1 MHPEQ
6 CQYDGC
12 VLYPS
17 LGADPVTG
25 KIAVGLYH
33 LTFTSDG
40 GVVTLPLDNLRIAE
54 IEDRRIA
61 FSTESVPDCVITTSD
76 DRILKDYFILR
87 RNNLRTQARE
97 IRQLRESRRMLKLA
111 GVFLGS
117 CCIIAFVGWLL
128 SSFVVSFLVAQV
140 PVELERDLGEI
151 AYAELRKKIPVRAD
165 PALEARV
172 QPVLA
177 RLAAAL
183 PDKRYEFEVEFVDL
197 PLPNA
202 FALPGGRILV
212 CDGLFEMA
220 KTPEELAGVLAHEMA
235 HVTRRHGLR
244 TLVSTKGPYHMLRL
258 FVRDKRGFI
267 AGVLAGSELLVT
279 LQHSRRLET
288 EADEVGWRLLEAANI
303 DPRGLAS
310 FLRRLQV
317 EEARINARLA
327 RIFGS
332 SSVPRPP
339 KIFSTHPDTQERIE
353 RLDKL
358 WERAKRKSGF
368 EKFDTNA
375 LLNPGCGN

>member
-12 VLYPS
+12 ALHPS
-17 LGADPVTG
+17 LGADAVTG

-33 LTFTSDG
+33 LTFTSER
-40 GVVTLPLDNLRIAE
+40 GVVTLPLENLRIEE

-97 IRQLRESRRMLKLA
+97 IRQVRESRRMLKLA
-111 GVFLGS
+111 CVFLGS
-117 CCIIAFVGWLL
+117 CCIIAFAGWL
-128 SSFVVSFLVAQV
+128 SSSLLVSFLVKQV
-140 PVELERDLGEI
+140 PVELEKDLGEI
-151 AYAELRKKIPVRAD
+151 AYAELMETISVRAD

-172 QPVLA
+172 QPMLD
-177 RLAAAL
+177 RLVAAL
-183 PDKRYEFEVEFVDL
+183 PDKRYEFEVEFADL

-202 FALPGGRILV
+202 LALPGGRILI
-212 CDGLFEMA
+212 CDGLFDMA

-235 HVTRRHGLR
+235 HVTRRHSLR
-244 TLVSTKGPYHMLRL
+244 TLVSAKGPYHMLRL

-310 FLRRLQV
+310 FLRRMQV
-317 EEARINARLA
+317 EEARINTRLA
-327 RIFGS
+327 RIFGT
-332 SSVPRPP
+332 SSVPRLL
-339 KIFSTHPDTQERIE
+339 KIFSTHPDTQERID
-353 RLDKL
+353 RLNRL
-358 WERAKRKSGF
+358 WERTKRKSGF

-375 LLNPGCGN
+375 HPELECRN